1 MKPRQS
7 RHGDESRS
15 RGQQE
20 RDRYSPPKPG
30 FKRSAVQQTDTQS
43 HDTSRL
49 YGLLPVLEALRAGHR
64 HLGEITIAEG
74 AHDSRLRELLEL
86 ARTAGVPVHRVPR
99 LAISRDVSG
108 THQGVVARIA
118 AAQFTDP
125 ELLFSRCAAKIG
137 TDSPPLVTVLDGL
150 EDPRNFGA
158 ILRTVECVGGDGVF
172 IPERRA
178 VGLTDVVAKTSAG
191 AVEYVQ
197 IARVTNIT
205 RTLDEL
211 KRLGIWTVGT
221 AANAELEYSDWDW
234 TQPSALV
241 LGGEGSGLHR
251 LVREHCDTLVCIPV
265 LGHIESLN
273 VSVAAGVILYEALR
287 QRRKSKPSTVVNRS

>member
-1 MKPRQS
+1 
-7 RHGDESRS
+7 
-15 RGQQE
+15 
-20 RDRYSPPKPG
+20 
-30 FKRSAVQQTDTQS
+30 
-43 HDTSRL
+43 
-49 YGLLPVLEALRAGHR
+49 
-64 HLGEITIAEG
+64 LGEISIAEG

-125 ELLFSRCAAKIG
+125 DVLFSRFAAMIG

-158 ILRTVECVGGDGVF
+158 ILRTVDCAGGDGVF

-191 AVEYVQ
+191 AVEYVPVFGRLELLRMRSWS
-197 IARVTNIT
+197 IATGTGRNLQLLYWAVKVPACTGWFENTVTLSS
-205 RTLDEL
+205 RYLSLVTL
-211 KRLGIWTVGT
+211 
-221 AANAELEYSDWDW
+221 
-234 TQPSALV
+234 
-241 LGGEGSGLHR
+241 
-251 LVREHCDTLVCIPV
+251 
-265 LGHIESLN
+265 
-273 VSVAAGVILYEALR
+273 
-287 QRRKSKPSTVVNRS
+287 NR